1 VRLFVLTNFDGEQK
15 IPPKNQE
22 GFVYQGTTYVP
33 LRFVA
38 ESLGKEVEWD
48 QETLS
53 IYVGKKPD
61 VAGIIPIID
70 ITDVKNVPGTIA
82 ERPKQY
88 LFPANPNEKET
99 FSGN

>member
-1 VRLFVLTNFDGEQK
+1 MVNRKSLR
-15 IPPKNQE
+15 KNQE
-22 GFVYQGTTYVP
+22 GFVYKGTTYVP

-38 ESLGKEVEWD
+38 ESLGKKVEWD
-48 QETLS
+48 QERLS

-61 VAGIIPIID
+61 VAEIIPISD

-82 ERPKQY
+82 EKPNHY

-99 FSGN
+99 FPGN